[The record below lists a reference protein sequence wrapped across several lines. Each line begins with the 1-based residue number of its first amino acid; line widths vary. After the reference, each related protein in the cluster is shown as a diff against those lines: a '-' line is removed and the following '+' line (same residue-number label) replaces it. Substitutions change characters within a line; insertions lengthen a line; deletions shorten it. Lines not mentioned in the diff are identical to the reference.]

1 MALVD
6 YSSSDSADEDSGP
19 DSRRIKRRKG
29 ADGTAAH
36 SSRTSDT
43 IRTPSNPA
51 ADAGARPQVKDAEA
65 SSMPPLPDTF
75 HDLYASTVRQSVVD
89 DPSLHQGRK
98 RQVPHVVGNW
108 PSHLYVEWH
117 PSTTQ
122 HALLTELLADIEK
135 QTSGEIELFNFLTSD
150 LGSPLP
156 LHISLS
162 RPLSLSTGNKDGFL
176 DRITQTFTSSGISPF
191 VVRPRGLAWYRSPDS
206 DRTFLILRVASG
218 VSKAGS
224 DNEEAVR
231 TPNPELTA
239 LLAKSNT
246 IATQF
251 SQPTLYQRNTN
262 DVDTR
267 DAVGTAFHISI
278 GWTFHLPGDELS
290 LETLRL
296 FKQSKFADIQDW
308 EISVTGIK
316 AKIGNVV
323 NHIALKE
330 TGRGT
335 APPLGSVPFL

>member
-36 SSRTSDT
+36 SHRASDT
-43 IRTPSNPA
+43 PDGTPNNPT
-51 ADAGARPQVKDAEA
+51 ADAGVRSQFKDAEA

-108 PSHLYVEWH
+108 PSHLYIEWH
-117 PSTTQ
+117 PSATQ

-135 QTSGEIELFNFLTSD
+135 QTSGEIELYNFLTSD

-162 RPLSLSTGNKDGFL
+162 RPLSLSTGNKDEFL
-176 DRITQTFTSSGISPF
+176 GKITQTFTSNGIAPF
-191 VVRPRGLAWYRSPDS
+191 IVRPCGLAWFRSPDS
-206 DRTFLILRVASG
+206 DRTFLILRVSSG
-218 VSKAGS
+218 VSNTGS
-224 DNEEAVR
+224 DSEEAAQ

-239 LLAKSNT
+239 LLTRSNT
-246 IATQF
+246 VAGQF
-251 SQPTLYQRNTN
+251 GQPTLYQRNTG
-262 DVDTR
+262 
-267 DAVGTAFHISI
+267 DAVGSAFHISI
-278 GWTFHLPGDELS
+278 GWAFNLPGDELS
-290 LETLRL
+290 LKTLRL
-296 FKQSKFADIQDW
+296 FKQTKFADIQDW

-330 TGRGT
+330 AGQST
-335 APPLGSVPFL
+335 APSLGSASFL

>member
-43 IRTPSNPA
+43 TKTPSNPT
-51 ADAGARPQVKDAEA
+51 ADAGGRPHKDTEA

-135 QTSGEIELFNFLTSD
+135 QASGEIELFNFLTSD

-162 RPLSLSTGNKDGFL
+162 RPLSLSTGNKDEFL
-176 DRITQTFTSSGISPF
+176 DRITQTFTGSGIAPF
-191 VVRPRGLAWYRSPDS
+191 IVRPRGLAWYRSPDS

-224 DNEEAVR
+224 DSKEAVR

-246 IATQF
+246 IAAQF
-251 SQPTLYQRNTN
+251 GQPTLYQR
-262 DVDTR
+262 DASDPDTR

-278 GWTFHLPGDELS
+278 GWTFHLPGDKLS
-290 LETLRL
+290 LETLGI
-296 FKQSKFADIQDW
+296 FKQSKFADIRDW
-308 EISVTGIK
+308 EIKVTGIK
-316 AKIGNVV
+316 AKIGNIV
-323 NHIALKE
+323 NHVALKE
-330 TGRGT
+330 TGRST

>member
-19 DSRRIKRRKG
+19 DSRRIKRRKC

-43 IRTPSNPA
+43 TRTPSNPA
-51 ADAGARPQVKDAEA
+51 ADAGQVKDAEA

-108 PSHLYVEWH
+108 PSHLYAEWH

-135 QTSGEIELFNFLTSD
+135 QASGEIELLNFLTSD

-162 RPLSLSTGNKDGFL
+162 RPLSLSTGNKDEFL
-176 DRITQTFTSSGISPF
+176 ERITQMFTNSGIAPF
-191 VVRPRGLAWYRSPDS
+191 IVRPRGLAWYRSPDS
-206 DRTFLILRVASG
+206 DRTFLILRVASDA
-218 VSKAGS
+218 SKAGS
-224 DNEEAVR
+224 DSKEVVR

-246 IATQF
+246 IAAQF
-251 SQPTLYQRNTN
+251 DQPTLYQRNAN
-262 DVDTR
+262 DLDTR

-278 GWTFHLPGDELS
+278 GWTFHLPGDKLS
-290 LETLRL
+290 LETLSL
-296 FKQSKFADIQDW
+296 FKQCKFDGIRGW
-308 EISVTGIK
+308 EINVTGIK

-330 TGRGT
+330 SGRGT
-335 APPLGSVPFL
+335 APLLGSVPFI